1 MSGRQGRNVHPSEK
15 PETDEDEDGQ
25 DEPRR
30 PLRADYGDATAEQ
43 VAAAVLRY
51 RRSSGEAG

>member
-1 MSGRQGRNVHPSEK
+1 MERDVNSDEESTDDKDGR
-15 PETDEDEDGQ
+15 PE
-25 DEPRR
+25 PKR

-51 RRSSGEAG
+51 RRPGGNGSGE